1 MDPSLGFVALA
12 ALSVLAGMMTALEV
26 AVASLGRLRLTALL
40 KTHPRHHR
48 MIHALMAKPQRVMGA
63 VALLTDLVLALTGV
77 VAAMLS
83 FALAPDWD
91 LWSKG
96 GLAFGI
102 AAGYLVVLGELVP
115 YYMGRQRIAGWI
127 LTLMRPLYWVIRPLF
142 PFVRASEGIRHGLRR
157 LIFPS
162 APDPTDQSP
171 VNEAQVRD
179 LLEHLLEEAERYGIV
194 EEAEERMIWRI
205 LSYDDLVV
213 RQVMVPRPEVV
224 SLPCDT
230 SLRDVHEIIVN
241 EGHSRYPVYE
251 GARDNITGILHA
263 KDLLRAGYDHATT
276 LDDHREL
283 IRPPFFTPTIKP
295 INDLLR
301 EFQSHKKHMAIVVD
315 EFGGMAGIITLE
327 DVLEEIV
334 GEISDE
340 YDEPRRMIR
349 QLSEREYLI
358 EGDAELSA
366 INEELELEL
375 PANGAVTIGGLVT
388 EHLEE
393 IPRPGRSV
401 GIDGVTVVVESAT
414 AREVLKV
421 RLRLPEAPS
430 PASEPT
436 ETPVESL

>member
-26 AVASLGRLRLTALL
+26 AVASLGRLRLASLL
-40 KTHPRHHR
+40 KSHPRHQR
-48 MIHALMAKPQRVMGA
+48 MIHAIMDQPQRVMGA
-63 VALLTDLVLALTGV
+63 VALLTDLVLALTGIA
-77 VAAMLS
+77 AAMLS
-83 FALAPDWD
+83 YVLAPDWGF
-91 LWSKG
+91 WAKA

-102 AAGYLVVLGELVP
+102 AAAYLIVLGELVP
-115 YYMGRQRIAGWI
+115 YYMGRQRIANWV
-127 LTLMRPLYWVIRPLF
+127 LALMRPLYWVIRPLF
-142 PFVRASEGIRHGLRR
+142 PLVRASEGIRSGLRR

-162 APDPTDQSP
+162 ASTPSEQAP
-171 VNEAQVRD
+171 VNEAHVRD
-179 LLEHLLEEAERYGIV
+179 LLEHLLDEAERYGIV

-224 SLPCDT
+224 SLACDT
-230 SLRDVHEIIVN
+230 PMREVDELIVQ

-251 GARDNITGILHA
+251 GARDNIIGILHA
-263 KDLLRAGYDHATT
+263 KDLLRANYDDETP
-276 LDDHREL
+276 LDEHREL
-283 IRPPFFTPTIKP
+283 VRPPFFTPTIKP

-349 QLSEREYLI
+349 QLSDREYLI
-358 EGDAELSA
+358 EGDAELST

-401 GIDGVTVVVESAT
+401 GIDGLTVVVESAT

-421 RLRLPEAPS
+421 RLRLPEQPPSTPEPIEAPAES
-430 PASEPT
+430 P
-436 ETPVESL
+436 

>member
-12 ALSVLAGMMTALEV
+12 ALSVLAGIMTALEV

-48 MIHALMAKPQRVMGA
+48 MIHALMAQPQRVMGA
-63 VALLTDLVLALTGV
+63 VALLTDFVLALTGV
-77 VAAMLS
+77 AAAMLS
-83 FALAPDWD
+83 YALIPDGTVWA
-91 LWSKG
+91 KG

-102 AAGYLVVLGELVP
+102 AAVYLVVLGELVP
-115 YYMGRQRIAGWI
+115 YYMGRQRIANWV
-127 LTLMRPLYWVIRPLF
+127 LTLMRPLYWVIRPFF
-142 PFVRASEGIRHGLRR
+142 PLVRASEGVRHSLRR
-157 LIFPS
+157 LIFPN
-162 APDPTDQSP
+162 APDPSESSP
-171 VNEAQVRD
+171 VSEDQVRD
-179 LLEHLLEEAERYGIV
+179 HLEHLLDEAERYGIV

-205 LSYDDLVV
+205 LSYDELVV

-224 SLPCDT
+224 SIACDT
-230 SLRDVHEIIVN
+230 SMRDIHEIIVE

-251 GARDNITGILHA
+251 GARDNVVGILHA
-263 KDLLRAGYDHATT
+263 KDLLRADHDDETT
-276 LDDHREL
+276 LADHREL

-349 QLSEREYLI
+349 QLSDREYLI

-366 INEELELEL
+366 INEELDLEL

-401 GIDGVTVVVESAT
+401 AIDGVTVVVESAT

-421 RLRLPEAPS
+421 RLRLPEATPT
-430 PASEPT
+430 AAEPT
-436 ETPVESL
+436 ETPAESH

>member
-48 MIHALMAKPQRVMGA
+48 MIHALMAQPQRVMGA
-63 VALLTDLVLALTGV
+63 VALLTDLVLALTGIA
-77 VAAMLS
+77 AAMLS
-83 FALAPDWD
+83 FTLAPDWD
-91 LWSKG
+91 IWAKG

-102 AAGYLVVLGELVP
+102 AAAYLVVLGELVP
-115 YYMGRQRIAGWI
+115 YYMGRQRIASWI
-127 LTLMRPLYWVIRPLF
+127 LTLMRPLYWIIRPLF
-142 PFVRASEGIRHGLRR
+142 PLVRASEGVRHGLRR
-157 LIFPS
+157 LIFPH

-171 VNEAQVRD
+171 VSEAQVRD
-179 LLEHLLEEAERYGIV
+179 LLEHLLDEAERYGIV

-205 LSYDDLVV
+205 LSYDELVV

-224 SLPCDT
+224 SLACDT

-251 GARDNITGILHA
+251 GARDNIVGILHA
-263 KDLLRAGYDHATT
+263 KDLLRADYDDETT
-276 LDDHREL
+276 LGDHREL
-283 IRPPFFTPTIKP
+283 VRPPFFTPTIKP

-349 QLSEREYLI
+349 QLSDREYLI

-401 GIDGVTVVVESAT
+401 AIDSVTVVVESAT

-421 RLRLPEAPS
+421 RLRLPDVPAP
-430 PASEPT
+430 ATEPT
-436 ETPVESL
+436 EAPAESL

>member
-48 MIHALMAKPQRVMGA
+48 MIHALMAQPQRVMGA
-63 VALLTDLVLALTGV
+63 VALLTDLVLALTGIA
-77 VAAMLS
+77 AAMLS
-83 FALAPDWD
+83 VALTPDWGP
-91 LWSKG
+91 WATA

-102 AAGYLVVLGELVP
+102 AAVYLIVLGELVP

-127 LTLMRPLYWVIRPLF
+127 LTVMRPLYWIIRPLF
-142 PFVRASEGIRHGLRR
+142 PLVRASEGVRHALRR
-157 LIFPS
+157 LLFPN
-162 APDPTDQSP
+162 APDPSDPSP
-171 VNEAQVRD
+171 VSEAQVKD
-179 LLEHLLEEAERYGIV
+179 LLEHLLDEAERYGIV

-205 LSYDDLVV
+205 LSYDELVV
-213 RQVMVPRPEVV
+213 RQVMVPRPEVI
-224 SLPCDT
+224 SLACDT
-230 SLRDVHEIIVN
+230 SMHEIHETIVE

-251 GARDNITGILHA
+251 GARDNIIGILHA
-263 KDLLRAGYDHATT
+263 KDLLQANYNDATT

-349 QLSEREYLI
+349 QLSAREYLI
-358 EGDAELSA
+358 EGDAELSM
-366 INEELELEL
+366 INEQLELEL

-393 IPRPGRSV
+393 IPRPGRSTA
-401 GIDGVTVVVESAT
+401 IDGVTVVVESAT
-414 AREVLKV
+414 SREVLKV
-421 RLRLPEAPS
+421 RLRLPDPPS
-430 PASEPT
+430 PAAEPT
-436 ETPVESL
+436 APPAESH